1 MSENSTPAKL
11 KTGDPHEAHLVL
23 AHLTRLLGS
32 YLYRYGSETQL
43 QESLA
48 KVLDQAGY
56 EHTREY
62 VLDARNRAD
71 FLVMGG
77 IVIEVKVDGTLSEAL
92 RQVDRYINLDQVKG
106 VILAS
111 TQRWADG
118 ALADRPAWK
127 GKPFSMIRLGRQA
140 L

>member
-1 MSENSTPAKL
+1 MSENSTPATL

-23 AHLTRLLGS
+23 AHLTRCLGS
-32 YLYRYGSETQL
+32 YLYRYGSEVQL
-43 QESLA
+43 HESLA
-48 KVLDQAGY
+48 KVLDEAGY
-56 EHTREY
+56 SYTREF

-71 FLVMGG
+71 FLVVGG

-92 RQVDRYINLDQVKG
+92 RQVDRYINLDQVTG

-111 TQRWADG
+111 TQRWAAG
-118 ALADRPAWK
+118 ALLERPAWK
-127 GKPFSMIRLGRQA
+127 GKPFAMVRLGRQS